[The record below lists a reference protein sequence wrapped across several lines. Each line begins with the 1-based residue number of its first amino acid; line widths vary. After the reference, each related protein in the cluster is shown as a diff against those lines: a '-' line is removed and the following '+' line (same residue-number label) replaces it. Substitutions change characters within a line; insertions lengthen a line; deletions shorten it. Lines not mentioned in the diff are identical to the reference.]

1 MPESMRRI
9 AISLGGGYVPGLASV
24 VRAVARAAHRRGWEV
39 VGVRDGF
46 DGLLF
51 PERYPGGGVIAVGPS
66 SPHSGDA
73 DGSLLGTGARNDP
86 FRLQQPNDEGM
97 IDEVD
102 ASGRVLTALSGR
114 GIDGFVGI
122 VGGSAVT
129 GSHALAVMW
138 RLSRLGLRCVCIP
151 KSAENDLA
159 ATAHPY
165 GYDSVLAYAAESLRH
180 IRIAARDQRR
190 VAVVEVPGL
199 YAGWLALDAGL
210 AAGAD
215 VVLIPEVPYRVEA
228 IARHVDSDAGAA
240 LVVVAGGA
248 RAIDPPRAEP
258 AGDDID
264 SMRARLSPASDP
276 AYGAGARMIHR
287 GGRTA
292 QDVYEQLQRQCSREL
307 FPLVLDQLVRAG
319 ATSAADRALGA
330 SYGAA
335 AVEALAGGHDRHLV
349 AARGDRFEVL
359 PLADVVNRIRTIEP
373 TSPALVAARALGVC
387 LGE

>member
-1 MPESMRRI
+1 MTEPVRRI
-9 AISLGGGYVPGLASV
+9 AVSLGGGYVPGLAGV

-39 VGVRDGF
+39 VGVRDGL

-51 PERYPGGGVIAVGPS
+51 PERYADGGVVAIVPGATA
-66 SPHSGDA
+66 SGDD

-86 FRLQQPNDEGM
+86 FRLQQPNAEGM

-102 ASGRVLTALSGR
+102 ASGRVLQALSDR
-114 GIDGFVGI
+114 GVDAFLAI

-138 RLSRLGLRCVCIP
+138 KLSRLGLRCVCIP
-151 KSAENDLA
+151 KSAENDLG

-165 GYDSVLAYAAESLRH
+165 GYDSVLGYAAESLRH

-190 VAVVEVPGL
+190 VAVVEVPGQ

-210 AAGAD
+210 AANAD
-215 VVLIPEVPYRVEA
+215 VVLIPELPYRVDA
-228 IARHVDSDAGAA
+228 IARCIDADASAA
-240 LVVVAGGA
+240 LIAVAAGA
-248 RAIDPPRAEP
+248 RAIDLPQPPTT
-258 AGDDID
+258 DDVD
-264 SMRARLSPASDP
+264 AMRAQLSPASDP
-276 AYGAGARMIHR
+276 AYGAGTRMIHR
-287 GGRTA
+287 AGRTA
-292 QDVYEQLQRQCSREL
+292 QDLYEQLQRQSRREI

-319 ATSAADRALGA
+319 ATSATDRALGA
-330 SYGAA
+330 TYGAA
-335 AVEALAGGHDRHLV
+335 AVEALASGRGHHLV
-349 AARGDRFEVL
+349 AARGDRFDAV

-373 TSPALVAARALGVC
+373 SSPALAAARALGVC

>member
-1 MPESMRRI
+1 MPEPMRRI
-9 AISLGGGYVPGLASV
+9 AISLGGGYVPGIAGV
-24 VRAVARAAHRRGWEV
+24 VRATARAAHGRGWEV
-39 VGVRDGF
+39 VGLRDGF

-51 PERYPGGGVIAVGPS
+51 PERYPDGGVVALVPS
-66 SPHSGDA
+66 SVPSGDD

-86 FRLQQPNDEGM
+86 FRLQQRSGDGM

-102 ASGRVLTALSGR
+102 ASGRVLEAMR
-114 GIDGFVGI
+114 ERAIDGVVAI

-138 RLSRLGLRCVCIP
+138 KLSRLGLRCVCIP

-165 GYDSVLAYAAESLRH
+165 GYDSVLAYAGESLRH
-180 IRIAARDQRR
+180 IRIAARDQGR
-190 VAVVEVPGL
+190 VAVVEVPGQ

-215 VVLIPEVPYRVEA
+215 VVLIPEVPYRAEA
-228 IARHVDSDAGAA
+228 IARRIDADAGAA

-248 RAIDPPRAEP
+248 RAVDPPPSAP
-258 AGDDID
+258 AGDGVDAT
-264 SMRARLSPASDP
+264 RAMLSPASDP
-276 AYGAGARMIHR
+276 AYGAGPRVIHR
-287 GGRTA
+287 AGRTA
-292 QDVYEQLQRQCSREL
+292 QDVYEQLQRQSGREL

-335 AVEALAGGHDRHLV
+335 AVEALAGGHHHHLV
-349 AARGDRFEVL
+349 AARGHRFETL
-359 PLADVVNRIRTIEP
+359 ALADVVNRIRTIDASSP
-373 TSPALVAARALGVC
+373 TLAAARALGVC